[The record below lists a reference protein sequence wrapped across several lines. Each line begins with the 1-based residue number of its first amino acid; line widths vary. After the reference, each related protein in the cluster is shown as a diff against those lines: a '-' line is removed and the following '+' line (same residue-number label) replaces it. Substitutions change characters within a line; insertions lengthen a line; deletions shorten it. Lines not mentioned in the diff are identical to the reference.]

1 MVKKTPDLLDIFLDI
16 YDSKNPLVTMEF
28 IRSNFLTIV
37 LAGIDTSSHVAAMA
51 LYNIAKNPT
60 IKYYNI

>member
-51 LYNIAKNPT
+51 LYNIAKNST